1 MVGKNKKKSIIFL
14 IVVFCIVIGIFI
26 FKIENES
33 QNTNSDLQISNT
45 SIDNNIIIQ
54 SSYDENGVLM
64 VNEIDVSDRSYY
76 PKLPE

>member
-14 IVVFCIVIGIFI
+14 ILLFCIVIGIFI

-45 SIDNNIIIQ
+45 SIDNNIVIQ

-64 VNEIDVSDRSYY
+64 VNEIDVSDRNYY

>member
-14 IVVFCIVIGIFI
+14 ILVFCIVIGIFI
-26 FKIENES
+26 LKIENES

-45 SIDNNIIIQ
+45 SIDNNIVIQ

-64 VNEIDVSDRSYY
+64 VNEIDVSDRNYY

>member
-14 IVVFCIVIGIFI
+14 ILVFCIVIVIFI
-26 FKIENES
+26 LKIENES

-45 SIDNNIIIQ
+45 SIDNNIVIQ

-64 VNEIDVSDRSYY
+64 VNEIDVSDRNYY

>member
-14 IVVFCIVIGIFI
+14 ILVFCIVIGIFI

-45 SIDNNIIIQ
+45 SIDNNIVIQ

-64 VNEIDVSDRSYY
+64 VNEIDVSDRNYY